1 MPDQGLGGQDQMPA
15 EVSDHSLLRRLRA
28 GNPDAATQLY
38 LRYAQRLQSL
48 ARAQSSPHLAQ
59 RVDSEEIVQSVFGSF
74 FRRAKD
80 GYYDVPVGEDL
91 WKLFLVI
98 ALNKIRSKGAY
109 HNAAKRDV
117 RITEQGA
124 VFADNEASAKD
135 DDEAALSILQMTID
149 ESLASLPEHHRQI
162 LALRVEGHEIE
173 EIAAR
178 TQRSKRTVERVLQE
192 VRLKLSHLLH
202 E

>member
-1 MPDQGLGGQDQMPA
+1 M
-15 EVSDHSLLRRLRA
+15 
-28 GNPDAATQLY
+28 
-38 LRYAQRLQSL
+38 
-48 ARAQSSPHLAQ
+48 
-59 RVDSEEIVQSVFGSF
+59 
-74 FRRAKD
+74 
-80 GYYDVPVGEDL
+80 
-91 WKLFLVI
+91 
-98 ALNKIRSKGAY
+98 
-109 HNAAKRDV
+109 